1 MKNALS
7 RLHVQCPRQGN
18 MNIFLLQGYIL
29 IGFITYKRDTN
40 SQTIGLRLTRLDY

>member
-18 MNIFLLQGYIL
+18 MNIFLLQGYII
-29 IGFITYKRDTN
+29 IGFIIYNKDAN
-40 SQTIGLRLTRLDY
+40 S